1 MTTTAIALGRAGSS
15 DSYRLT
21 DAVRME
27 WLKFRSLRSMRWSTV
42 VYVVAVIG
50 IGIAILSYYPSHWAH
65 ETAANKAQFDPTSDG
80 FAGMTLGQ
88 LAVGIMGVVVM
99 TSEYSS
105 GAIRST
111 LAAIPDRRLLLTAKA
126 LVLGGS
132 ALVVGLLTCLVA
144 FAVNQYLVLG
154 SLPSVHAT
162 LTQAAPVRAI
172 LLMGA
177 YTALIGLLGVGIG
190 AIVRHSAGGI
200 AALVGVVFVLP
211 LIGAFLPSSIQYSV
225 GRYLPMAIAE
235 NSLSVVKPVAHAMAP
250 WTGFVLVCGYAAVV
264 LAAASWVL
272 ARRDA

>member
-1 MTTTAIALGRAGSS
+1 MTTATIALGRAGSA

-27 WLKFRSLRSMRWSTV
+27 WLKFRSLRSMRWSTL
-42 VYVVAVIG
+42 VYVVALIG
-50 IGIAILSYYPSHWAH
+50 ICIAVLIYYPSHWAH
-65 ETAANKAQFDPTSDG
+65 ETAAGKAQFDPTSDG

-88 LAVGIMGVVVM
+88 LAVGVMGVLMM

-111 LAAIPDRRLLLTAKA
+111 LAAIPDRRLLLAAKA
-126 LVLGGS
+126 LVLGGA
-132 ALVVGLLTCLVA
+132 ALIIGLVTCLVT
-144 FAVNQYLVLG
+144 FVVGQYLVLG

-162 LTQAAPVRAI
+162 LTEAAPLRAI

-190 AIVRHSAGGI
+190 AIVRHSAGAI

-211 LIGAFLPSSIQYSV
+211 LVGAFLPDSIQYSV

-250 WTGFVLVCGYAAVV
+250 WTGFVLVCGYVAVV
-264 LAAASWVL
+264 LAAGGWLL
-272 ARRDA
+272 AKRDA